1 MSYFRCVVLVEAG
14 QRAEDARSRRASA
27 ERGGEIRFSVF
38 VWTGCAWEKTDT
50 PEAGL
55 VLCPASGL
63 PVGASSALLV
73 ERDGCLDPRAWGGV
87 GEQCRGVGVCACVSG
102 EGSGEEVGG
111 SRGGALQWDEEK
123 GALCGAAF
131 AARASVGFVAAAG
144 LRS

>member
-1 MSYFRCVVLVEAG
+1 MPGRRWVHPEGVL
-14 QRAEDARSRRASA
+14 
-27 ERGGEIRFSVF
+27 I
-38 VWTGCAWEKTDT
+38 
-50 PEAGL
+50 
-55 VLCPASGL
+55 LCPASGL

-73 ERDGCLDPRAWGGV
+73 ERGGCVDPGLRVRWGSSE
-87 GEQCRGVGVCACVSG
+87 GEWVCVPASG

-111 SRGGALQWDEEK
+111 SRGGALQWGEEK